1 MPTRKT
7 MNISLPSALK
17 TWIDRQVASGGYGT
31 ASEYLRHLIRQAR
44 ATEIDEIDQRLI
56 ASEKSGK
63 PFRPS
68 AQDWAELARRG
79 DRRAAELRRSIA
91 RTRRRSA

>member
-7 MNISLPSALK
+7 VNISLPPVLK
-17 TWIDRQVASGGYGT
+17 AWIDRQVASGGYGT
-31 ASEYLRHLIRQAR
+31 ASEYFRHLIRQAR
-44 ATEIDEIDQRLI
+44 ASETDETDRRLI
-56 ASEKSGK
+56 DSEKNGK

-68 AQDWAELARRG
+68 SKDWQELARRG

-91 RTRRRSA
+91 KTRRRSA